1 MSYSPCN
8 CDDLECRECGAHN
21 REKMVV
27 RVRGMAAFIASKWS
41 TIDWFTTHS
50 KPDPS
55 RVTAENAQETERQ
68 LKRVGLEL
76 AEIVYN
82 DECEAARKEA
92 IERTLRKQCAWFA
105 ESMT

>member
-8 CDDLECRECGAHN
+8 CEKLECRECGPDN
-21 REKMVV
+21 REKMVT
-27 RVRGMAAFIASKWS
+27 RVRGMAAFIASKWN
-41 TIDWFTTHS
+41 TIDWFTTHH
-50 KPDPS
+50 KPDPAL
-55 RVTAENAQETERQ
+55 VTAENAQETERQ

-92 IERTLRKQCAWFA
+92 IERTLRKCCERFA
-105 ESMT
+105 E